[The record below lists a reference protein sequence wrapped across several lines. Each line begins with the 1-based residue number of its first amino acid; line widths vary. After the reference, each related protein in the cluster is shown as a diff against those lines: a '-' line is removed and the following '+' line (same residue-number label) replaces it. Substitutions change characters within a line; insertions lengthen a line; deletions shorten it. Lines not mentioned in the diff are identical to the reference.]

1 MAQTPPMGWNS
12 WNKFGCNV
20 SEQLIKEMADAMIAT
35 GMKDAGYEYLVIDD
49 CWQVGRDEEGN
60 IQVDPKRFPN
70 GMKALADYV
79 HAKGLKMGIY
89 SCAGSETCQGRPGS
103 RGYQFQDARTYA
115 AWGIDYLKYDWCSN
129 EGQKAEAAYRTM
141 SDALKA
147 CGRPIV
153 FSICE
158 WGRMNHGNGEK
169 VSDIYGASLLTYAIA
184 TSVYSTGEVWE
195 YSTL

>member
-1 MAQTPPMGWNS
+1 M
-12 WNKFGCNV
+12 
-20 SEQLIKEMADAMIAT
+20 EQLEQIRMQCERTAHQRNADAMIAT

-70 GMKALADYV
+70 GMKALVDYV

-89 SCAGSETCQGRPGS
+89 SCRPKHTRKDRAGISVRN
-103 RGYQFQDARTYA
+103 ARTYA
-115 AWGIDYLKYDWCSN
+115 TWGIDYLKYDWCSN
-129 EGQKAEAAYRTM
+129 EGQKAEAAYRTAERRAESM
-141 SDALKA
+141 RTSLLYS
-147 CGRPIV
+147 V
-153 FSICE
+153 FTNV
-158 WGRMNHGNGEK
+158 GRMNHGNGEK